1 MTKGGEAGRAEG
13 AGGAI
18 GAADMDMRLFP
29 FRILTPAAGP
39 SQINGF
45 FDARRR
51 GRARTSLAE
60 PYGGPYVLNKWS
72 TQT

>member
-1 MTKGGEAGRAEG
+1 
-13 AGGAI
+13 
-18 GAADMDMRLFP
+18 MDMRLFP